1 MVSCLTNLLCKNVKF
16 VWTDD
21 CQESFTRVKL
31 LLQNSP
37 KLISPNYEKPFK
49 LIIDA
54 SDIGAGAVVVQED
67 AQGIDHPVCY
77 YSKKFL
83 KHQKNY
89 STVEKETLALL
100 LALNQF
106 DVYSIE
112 IVVYTDHNPLTF
124 INKMKNKNLR
134 LLRWSLALQE
144 YNLNIK
150 HIAGKENVVADTLS
164 RCME

>member
-1 MVSCLTNLLCKNVKF
+1 MKF

-37 KLISPNYEKPFK
+37 ILISPNYEKPFK

-67 AQGIDHPVCY
+67 VQGIDHPVCY

-89 STVEKETLALL
+89 STVEKETSFVAS
-100 LALNQF
+100 
-106 DVYSIE
+106 V
-112 IVVYTDHNPLTF
+112 
-124 INKMKNKNLR
+124 K
-134 LLRWSLALQE
+134 SL
-144 YNLNIK
+144 
-150 HIAGKENVVADTLS
+150 
-164 RCME
+164 

>member
-1 MVSCLTNLLCKNVKF
+1 MRFLGMAGYYREFCRNFSDVVSCLTNLLCKNVKF

-37 KLISPNYEKPFK
+37 ILISPNYEKPFK
-49 LIIDA
+49 LIIDT

-100 LALNQF
+100 LALNHF
-106 DVYSIE
+106 DVYMGATPFE
-112 IVVYTDHNPLTF
+112 IVVYTDHNPLTI
-124 INKMKNKNLR
+124 INKMRTKM
-134 LLRWSLALQE
+134 E
-144 YNLNIK
+144 P
-150 HIAGKENVVADTLS
+150 GTS
-164 RCME
+164 RI